1 MSTSNHSTASNG
13 RTPPST
19 TVEFLAWTVSLR
31 CWALTAL
38 SAGAV
43 AVTIGAIARLRY
55 DLAFLGVVVESLT
68 APVVVLAVFL
78 AGRAV
83 ASLST
88 QWRRD
93 RQMKQ
98 GKSVLST
105 DVSLPAVITVASF
118 NIVGLIA
125 AGIALPIIYEI
136 SGPFFYLAVGL
147 AVVTVPIGYLLITY
161 QLHELIAADR
171 YDRGYR
177 VMPAAWFYAVSV
189 PWIVSVWF
197 ALTDVSLVTVPVP
210 TAAEP
215 TAGSYAD
222 GVPLTFWGAIYTG
235 LIAPTL
241 LAFLYA
247 LRRSAEAILRTL
259 LT

>member
-1 MSTSNHSTASNG
+1 MSTSNHSTTSNG

-19 TVEFLAWTVSLR
+19 TVEFLAWVVSLR
-31 CWALTAL
+31 CWVLTAL

-43 AVTIGAIARLRY
+43 ALTIGAIGRLQY
-55 DLAFLGVVVESLT
+55 DLVFTAVVAESLT
-68 APVVVLAVFL
+68 APVALLAVFL

-93 RQMKQ
+93 RLMRQ
-98 GKSVLST
+98 GTSVLST

-125 AGIALPIIYEI
+125 AGVALPIIYEI
-136 SGPFFYLAVGL
+136 SGPFFYLALGL
-147 AVVTVPIGYLLITY
+147 AIVTVPIGYLLIAY

-177 VMPAAWFYAVSV
+177 VMPAAWFYAVSM
-189 PWIVSVWF
+189 PWIVAVWF
-197 ALTDVSLVTVPVP
+197 ALTDVSLVTIPLP
-210 TAAEP
+210 AAIE
-215 TAGSYAD
+215 TTVGSYAD
-222 GVPLTFWGAIYTG
+222 GIPLTFWGAVYAG